1 MKENEENRV
10 IVSPEEA
17 VKEARHV
24 TWVGFW
30 INAALGVAKVVGGIF
45 TRSSA
50 LVADGVHSFSDFLSD
65 IIVIVMV
72 GIARKAPDKDHQFGH
87 GRYEALAT
95 IMLSIVLIV
104 VAGGIFY
111 DGVERIISVIHG
123 EVLPRPGIAAL
134 VILAV
139 SIISK
144 EWLYHY
150 TRRVGERIK
159 SEAVIANAWH
169 HRSDSLS
176 SIATLIG
183 VAGAIFLGE
192 SYRILDPIA
201 AAVVSI
207 FIFVVGVKM
216 AKPALGELLGASLPD
231 SDIDAIKKAIDSTP
245 GVKAWHHLRT
255 FKSGT
260 DSYVEVH
267 IKVNPDMTIRDAH
280 AIATQTERNI
290 ESALQDSNVHATTHI
305 EPFDPS
311 FHCKSDELFCHVEK
325 KSKHTF

>member
-1 MKENEENRV
+1 MNNDKKNIESNV
-10 IVSPEEA
+10 AFSPEGA

-30 INAALGVAKVVGGIF
+30 INALLGVAKVVGGIF

-50 LVADGVHSFSDFLSD
+50 LVADGVHSFSDFFSD

-72 GIARKAPDKDHQFGH
+72 GIARKAPDKEHQFGH
-87 GRYEALAT
+87 GHYEALAT
-95 IMLSIVLIV
+95 ILLSLVLIA

-111 DGVERIISVIHG
+111 DGLERILSVIHG
-123 EVLPRPGIAAL
+123 EELPKPGIAAL
-134 VILAV
+134 IILIA
-139 SIISK
+139 SIASK

-169 HRSDSLS
+169 HRSDSFS

-192 SYRILDPIA
+192 PYRILDPIA
-201 AAVVSI
+201 AAVVAV

-216 AKPALGELLGASLPD
+216 AKPALGELLGAALPEE
-231 SDIDAIKKAIDSTP
+231 DIDAIKKAIEETP

-255 FKSGT
+255 FKSGV
-260 DSYVEVH
+260 DSIVEVH
-267 IKVNPDMTIRDAH
+267 IKVDPDMPIREAH
-280 AIATQTERNI
+280 AIATQTEHNI
-290 ESALQDSNVHATTHI
+290 QTAMGGSTAHVNTHI
-305 EPFDPS
+305 EPYDPAY
-311 FHCKSDELFCHVEK
+311 HCKSGD
-325 KSKHTF
+325 